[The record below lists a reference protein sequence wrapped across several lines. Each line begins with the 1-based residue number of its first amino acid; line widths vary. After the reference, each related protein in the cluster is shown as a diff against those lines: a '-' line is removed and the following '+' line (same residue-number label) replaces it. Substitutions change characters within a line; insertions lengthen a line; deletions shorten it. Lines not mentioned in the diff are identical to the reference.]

1 MKITIKKGSQPPVSF
16 ESSMTAP
23 LASQVLNEA
32 GFMIDLPCAGKGI
45 CKKCRIKAAGAL
57 SEPTLEER
65 KAFLPNE
72 LMEGARLACQTR
84 LLGDAVLSLEY
95 TGESVIVSDGY
106 LPPFTV
112 NPMGNG
118 LGIAVDIGTTTLAL
132 YLAERNT
139 GKILARTSR
148 KNPQSVFGGDVI
160 SRIEKALSGE
170 GAALKSAVIA
180 AIDEMILEACRLAHT
195 EASKITAGVLA
206 GNTAMLYLL
215 CGENPTSLA
224 AAPFQA
230 DDLFGRALSAGEL
243 GLTAINKSAA
253 VYLPRCIGAYLGAD
267 ITAALVSSQLEKEPG
282 PAILLDLGTNGE
294 MILKTDTGLY
304 GCSTAAG
311 PAFEGVGLYQGMQA
325 LPGAVDSVW
334 RQGGRLAYTVIGNSA
349 PKGICGSG
357 MISLTA
363 AFFEFGIIDGTGR
376 IQTDHPYAAAH
387 LKTVDGL
394 PAVELESSGVLVT
407 QKDIRSIQ
415 LAKAAVCA
423 GILTLLKEADLE
435 PSQLSA
441 VLLAGGFGN
450 YINVVSAEKMG
461 LFPEGLGTITRP
473 MGNSS
478 GMGAFLLL
486 EDESFL
492 TDSQRLAKSV
502 REIDLSSNAFFQEA
516 YIDCML
522 FDE

>member
-1 MKITIKKGSQPPVSF
+1 MKITIKRGFQPPVCF
-16 ESSMTAP
+16 ESSKTAP
-23 LASQVLNEA
+23 LASQVLKDA
-32 GFMIDLPCAGKGI
+32 GFMIDLPCAGRGI
-45 CKKCRIKAAGAL
+45 CKKCRIQAVGIL
-57 SEPTLEER
+57 SEPTPEE
-65 KAFLPNE
+65 KNAFLPNE
-72 LMEGARLACQTR
+72 LKAGARLACQTR
-84 LLGDAVLSLEY
+84 LLGDAALSLED
-95 TGESVIVSDGY
+95 TGESVILCDGY

-112 NPMGNG
+112 NPLGDD

-132 YLAERNT
+132 YLAELST

-160 SRIEKALSGE
+160 SRIEKAMSGE
-170 GAALKSAVIA
+170 GAALQNAVIA
-180 AIDEMILEACRLAHT
+180 AIDEMILEACRLAQT
-195 EASKITAGVLA
+195 KASRITAGVLA

-215 CGENPTSLA
+215 CGENPASLA

-230 DDLFGRALSAGEL
+230 GDLFGRTLSAKAL
-243 GLTAINKSAA
+243 GLTAIGSTAA

-267 ITAALVSSQLEKEPG
+267 ITAALVSSQLEKESG
-282 PAILLDLGTNGE
+282 AAILLDLGTNGE

-334 RQGGRLAYTVIGNSA
+334 WQGGRLAYTVIGDIA

-357 MISLTA
+357 MISLTS
-363 AFFEFGIIDGTGR
+363 AFLESGIIDGTGR

-394 PAVELESSGVLVT
+394 PAVEIESSGVLVT

-423 GILTLLKEADLE
+423 GILTLLNEAALN
-435 PSQLSA
+435 PSQLSG

-450 YINVVSAEKMG
+450 YINVSCGEKMG
-461 LFPEGLGTITRP
+461 LFPEGLAAITRP
-473 MGNSS
+473 TGNSS

-486 EDESFL
+486 EDKSFL
-492 TDSQRLAKSV
+492 ADSERLAESV
-502 REIDLSSNAFFQEA
+502 QEIDLSSNAFFQEA
-516 YIDCML
+516 YVDCML
-522 FDE
+522 FNE

>member
-1 MKITIKKGSQPPVSF
+1 MKITIQRNLQHPVTF
-16 ESSMTAP
+16 ESSKNAP
-23 LASQVLNEA
+23 LASQILKDA

-57 SEPTLEER
+57 SEPTLEE
-65 KAFLPNE
+65 KNTFLPNE
-72 LMEGARLACQTR
+72 LKSGARLACQTR
-84 LLGDAVLSLEY
+84 LLGDAVLTLEDA
-95 TGESVIVSDGY
+95 GESVIVSDGY
-106 LPPFTV
+106 LPSFAI
-112 NPMGNG
+112 NPAGTS

-132 YLAERNT
+132 YLARLKT
-139 GKILARTSR
+139 GEILARTSR
-148 KNPQSVFGGDVI
+148 KNPQSAFGGDVI
-160 SRIEKALSGE
+160 SRIEKAMAGE
-170 GAALKSAVIA
+170 GAALQTAVIS
-180 AIDEMILEACRLAHT
+180 AIDEMTLEACRLART
-195 EASKITAGVLA
+195 EASEITAGVLA

-215 CGENPTSLA
+215 CGENPRSLA

-230 DDLFGRALSAGEL
+230 DDLFGRTFSAQEL
-243 GLTAINKSAA
+243 RLTALNGSAA

-267 ITAALVSSQLEKEPG
+267 ITAALVSSQLEREPG
-282 PAILLDLGTNGE
+282 AAILLDLGTNGE
-294 MILKTDTGLY
+294 MILKTDGGLY

-325 LPGAVDSVW
+325 LPGAIDSVW
-334 RQGGRLAYTVIGNSA
+334 WQDGRLAFTVLGNSA
-349 PKGICGSG
+349 PKGVCGSG

-363 AFFEFGIIDGTGR
+363 AFLESGIIDGTGR
-376 IQTDHPYAAAH
+376 IQTEHPYAAAH

-394 PAVELESSGVLVT
+394 PAVEIENAGVVVT
-407 QKDIRSIQ
+407 QKDIRAIQ

-423 GILTLLKEADLE
+423 GILTLLNEAALT

-450 YINVVSAEKMG
+450 YINVAAAEKMG
-461 LFPEGLGTITRP
+461 LFPEGLAAITRP
-473 MGNSS
+473 LGNSS
-478 GMGAFLLL
+478 GMGAFLML
-486 EDESFL
+486 EDQS
-492 TDSQRLAKSV
+492 TIADSKRLAESV